1 MIIKKIIIENYLCYV
16 GTKEF
21 ELSPGLNIVLGENG
35 EGKTKLFEAIEWLLN
50 GDNKNL
56 ELLVSAKTLS
66 ETAEGDTFRV
76 RVAMHVH
83 QYNET
88 KIITRSFIAKKLKGD
103 ECAISNFVLEGV
115 EENKAGE
122 RSPVDGKTL
131 LDRIFPP
138 EIRKYSLFK
147 GEAEL
152 DIFNN
157 TDALSILIN
166 SFSSAKHF
174 EKYTEKG
181 EFLRDKAEKAVD
193 DDTKR
198 NSKNLQQYKTL
209 ELEIQKLINDKSK
222 IETYLNST
230 EQQIQKTEENIQD
243 ADKYVTNA
251 EALETINHRIKNIED
266 QINAVTNKI
275 DENYTT
281 SLFDENW
288 MLVNFEGIHNEYS
301 KKVSKLAEK
310 KRVLQSE
317 FDKEIGIKEGKK
329 LLKAELLNNSIPL
342 PVGVPSKVHMEEML
356 NAELCKVCNRPAE
369 KGSEAYNF
377 MFERLEA
384 YLKSQDPIKPEKK
397 EAKYLF
403 KHNYMDRLFN
413 LSVNHEDNL
422 SSLRGVRD
430 KIKDLFEFNNDRKK
444 ELEELEGKLANE
456 LLEREKVIGSSDI
469 AGEKLASVLKNYNAW
484 QRDLKTYNKDHL
496 DYTKQIKDIDSDLKQ
511 KREEKDTIDTKSANT
526 FLIKTRGILRDIE
539 AIFKETKERKFDEFI
554 KMLEEKSNSIFER
567 INVESFTGT
576 IVFTKKTIGGKTN
589 INLEIQEDGR
599 TFYKP
604 NQSLL
609 TSMHISILFAISAL
623 AAEKR
628 EESYPM
634 IFDAPTSSFGETK
647 STEFLNLIHET
658 GHQKLLLIKD
668 FIYTD
673 EKTKKLSIKKE
684 FASVKRDKAFWIQ
697 LERPFDKKNL
707 KTLNTQVIPL

>member
-1 MIIKKIIIENYLCYV
+1 MIIKKIVIENYLCYV
-16 GTKEF
+16 GIKEF
-21 ELSPGLNIVLGENG
+21 ELSEGLNIVLGENG

-56 ELLVSAKTLS
+56 ELLVSAKTLA

-76 RVAMHVH
+76 RVVMHFEQH
-83 QYNET
+83 EET
-88 KIITRSFIAKKLKGD
+88 KIIARSFTVKKLEGD
-103 ECAISNFVLEGV
+103 EYATTNYALEGI
-115 EENKAGE
+115 EENRSGE
-122 RSPVDGKTL
+122 RSPIDGKAL
-131 LDRIFPP
+131 LDRVFPL
-138 EIRKYSLFK
+138 EIRRYSLFK

-166 SFSSAKHF
+166 SFSSAKHY

-181 EFLRDKAEKAVD
+181 EFLREKAEKAVD
-193 DDTKR
+193 DATKS
-198 NSKNLQQYKTL
+198 NTKNQQEYKRL
-209 ELEIQKLINDKSK
+209 ELEIQKLINDKGR
-222 IETYLNST
+222 IETHLNFT
-230 EQQIQKTEENIQD
+230 EEQIQKTEENIQE

-251 EALETINHRIKNIED
+251 EALETINNRIKNIDD
-266 QINAVTNKI
+266 QINSVANLI

-288 MLVNFEGIHNEYS
+288 MLVNFESLHKAYS
-301 KKVSKLAEK
+301 KKISTLAEK
-310 KRVLQSE
+310 KRILQSE

-342 PVGVPSKVHMEEML
+342 PIGVPSKAHMEEMIS
-356 NAELCKVCNRPAE
+356 AELCKVCNRPAE
-369 KGSEAYNF
+369 KGSEAYTF
-377 MFERLEA
+377 MFERLQD
-384 YLKSQDPIKPEKK
+384 YLKSQDPVKPEKK
-397 EAKYLF
+397 ERKTLF
-403 KHNYMDRLFN
+403 EHNYMDRLFN

-422 SSLRGVRD
+422 SSLRGVRN
-430 KIKDLFEFNNDRKK
+430 KIKDLFEFNSDKK
-444 ELEELEGKLANE
+444 KVLEELEEKRAKE
-456 LLEREKVIGSSDI
+456 VLEREKVIGSSNI

-484 QRDLKTYNKDHL
+484 QRDLKTHNKEQI
-496 DYTKQIKDIDSDLKQ
+496 DYKKQINDIDKDLIQ
-511 KREEKDTIDTKSANT
+511 KKEDKEAIDTKSANP
-526 FLIKTRGILRDIE
+526 FFISTRGILRDIE
-539 AIFKETKERKFDEFI
+539 SIFIDTKEKKFDEFI
-554 KMLEEKSNSIFER
+554 GMLQAKSNSIFER

-589 INLEIQEDGR
+589 INLELQEDGR

-623 AAEKR
+623 ASELR

-658 GHQKLLLIKD
+658 GRQKLLLVKD

-684 FASVKRDKAFWIQ
+684 FDSVKRDKAFWVQ

-707 KTLNTQVIPL
+707 KTLNTLVIPL